1 MGILLVT
8 TNKVL
13 QEYTKRDYC
22 LEWTSS
28 THVVH
33 EYLSLDLK
41 KRIPKDSFRRRK
53 KKGGDLNQL
62 SHASHHISLR
72 TRTNS
77 GRRTP
82 RDSSS
87 RLVRPRIHL
96 PRPRPE
102 SLPRFYFRGRLQPPA
117 RPRPSPLSMAAA
129 AGWERCLESPSSPS
143 SPPAGLVPRSSSP
156 TFVASSSPSSP
167 AAAAPP
173 PRRRRRLHP
182 DGGPP
187 PPPPWRAPATPWP
200 LLRWRRRRRRLAR
213 PPPPS
218 GSGWCGWSRSSSGA
232 STWPCCCSDSTS
244 STACSHRGAAG
255 GSRSPRRPR
264 WRGSACS
271 PWSAP
276 RARSTPRRMPSRGAT
291 STRPQRRS
299 PLTPLRATRSGWEL
313 ELLAG

>member
-1 MGILLVT
+1 MNVKYSRGPRIFKPRSKKA
-8 TNKVL
+8 NSEGQL
-13 QEYTKRDYC
+13 QKE
-22 LEWTSS
+22 
-28 THVVH
+28 
-33 EYLSLDLK
+33 
-41 KRIPKDSFRRRK
+41 K

-62 SHASHHISLR
+62 SHASHHISSR

-187 PPPPWRAPATPWP
+187 RPPPWRAPAT
-200 LLRWRRRRRRLAR
+200 RGRCCGGGGVVVGWRGRRLLPAR
-213 PPPPS
+213 D
-218 GSGWCGWSRSSSGA
+218 GA
-232 STWPCCCSDSTS
+232 GGLVPRRGLNVAVLLLGLYLIDGVL
-244 STACSHRGAAG
+244 HRGAAG
-255 GSRSPRRPR
+255 ARARRGAR
-264 WRGSACS
+264 AGGD
-271 PWSAP
+271 P
-276 RARSTPRRMPSRGAT
+276 RARHDRHRARAARHGGCHREAPPRRGRSVG
-291 STRPQRRS
+291 RRWRRCAPRDQGENS
-299 PLTPLRATRSGWEL
+299 SSLPASLGHFSWVICSA
-313 ELLAG
+313 

>member
-41 KRIPKDSFRRRK
+41 KRIPKDSFRR
-53 KKGGDLNQL
+53 KGGDLNQL
-62 SHASHHISLR
+62 SHASHHISSR

-187 PPPPWRAPATPWP
+187 PPPPWRAPATRGRCCGGGGVVVGWRGRR
-200 LLRWRRRRRRLAR
+200 LLPARDGAGGLVPRRGPQRGRAAARALPHRRRAPTGVRR
-213 PPPPS
+213 
-218 GSGWCGWSRSSSGA
+218 
-232 STWPCCCSDSTS
+232 
-244 STACSHRGAAG
+244 
-255 GSRSPRRPR
+255 GSRSPRRR
-264 WRGSACS
+264 AGGD
-271 PWSAP
+271 P
-276 RARSTPRRMPSRGAT
+276 RARHDRHARAQHATADAIARRHLDEAAASVAADAVARHEIRVR
-291 STRPQRRS
+291 TRAPCR
-299 PLTPLRATRSGWEL
+299 
-313 ELLAG
+313 LA